1 MLNGATLD
9 GQPHLLE
16 FLIGNSKW
24 LTTNNPF
31 QCISFEHVQVNI
43 WTLKWDFSYAVGKA
57 RPSLGQNK

>member
-16 FLIGNSKW
+16 FLIGNLKW

-31 QCISFEHVQVNI
+31 QCISFDHVHKSKRI
-43 WTLKWDFSYAVGKA
+43 WIQTILFTE
-57 RPSLGQNK
+57 

>member
-16 FLIGNSKW
+16 FLIGNLKW

-31 QCISFEHVQVNI
+31 QCISFDHVLI
-43 WTLKWDFSYAVGKA
+43 ICDLKNNYIF
-57 RPSLGQNK
+57 

>member
-16 FLIGNSKW
+16 FLIGNLKR

-31 QCISFEHVQVNI
+31 QCISFEHVRI
-43 WTLKWDFSYAVGKA
+43 PLPKSTTTGHTF
-57 RPSLGQNK
+57 